1 MPLTLTILDE
11 TTAGERRSA
20 GDFQFHGASMTVR
33 ELILSRVRQEVERFN
48 STETKVFRGLVE
60 PEESE
65 RILNGVRA
73 RPVLDWEKQYGKA
86 VAAFQGNGFLVMV
99 DGRQIL
105 DLDETFSVTA
115 QTEISFLRLIPL
127 IGG

>member
-1 MPLTLTILDE
+1 MALTLPIEDE

-20 GDFQFHGASMTVR
+20 GVFQFDDNPTLRDVIR
-33 ELILSRVRQEVERFN
+33 SRVRQEVERHN
-48 STETKVFRGLVE
+48 AGETPVFRGLVQ

-73 RPVLDWEKQYGKA
+73 RPFVDWEKQYERA
-86 VAAFQGNGFLVMV
+86 LAAFESNGFLVLV

-105 DLDETFSVTA
+105 DLDETVHLEQQSR
-115 QTEISFLRLIPL
+115 IGFLKLVPL